1 MEDIVLI
8 MIIQRCGF
16 VKKKINIMT
25 SCDDNIAV
33 YILPQLVS
41 INKHLGI
48 YDVDFYLMHSQ
59 ISDEHIRLI
68 SEFSLSLDS
77 VTFHEIR
84 LKDNRLFEKIAKYG
98 DARSK
103 KGGKLWPHETYYW
116 YYAHYYL
123 PDDME
128 RIMYI
133 DAGDV
138 VITGDIGEYYFKDF
152 NNKIFVASPRLLT
165 TRGNQTNFI
174 RKSDLENI
182 ELLSNIL
189 GAGIF
194 CAGTIVLN
202 LPKFRNI
209 ITTGF
214 FDKQIETLKATFP
227 GTVALYLGDQGLA
240 SWIFAD
246 DIEYYIDS
254 DNIDVLYRPYNFPVG
269 NLYEYEKDDFKFP
282 INAVHYNA
290 SKTFKPWIARFDIE
304 EIAKYD
310 LRVNGAVG
318 HAPYT
323 ATPTMIE
330 FYEMWWEFCKDTPI
344 YEELNNRAKIA
355 ADALQK
361 YFLPLCDNYNKLM
374 VEHKTLEQKHLS
386 LNQTMSSVLSQF
398 PLLSGVSPNS
408 VTFLLSIITQV
419 MREDI
424 QSAIDEV
431 YNLVDGDIPDEHAE
445 SYLTLAMHVCASA
458 EYVDGWIFFKKEYAR
473 FLLNSGS
480 TDKANEQIKELEELL
495 ADDEEIMDL
504 RKMLILLL
512 KNDSRTDLQQGL
524 SRFSPSGG
532 ALTPKG

>member
-1 MEDIVLI
+1 
-8 MIIQRCGF
+8 

-41 INKHLGI
+41 INKHLGN
-48 YDVDFYLMHSQ
+48 YDVDFYLMHSK

-68 SEFSLSLDS
+68 SEFSTSLDNI
-77 VTFHEIR
+77 TFHEIH
-84 LKDNRLFEKIAKYG
+84 LEDNRLFENIAKYG

-138 VITGDIGEYYFKDF
+138 IITGDIGEYYYKDF
-152 NNKIFVASPRLLT
+152 NNKMFVASPRLLI
-165 TRGNQTNFI
+165 TRENQTNFL
-174 RKSDLENI
+174 RKSDMENI

-189 GAGIF
+189 GTGIF

-202 LPKFRNI
+202 LPKFRSV
-209 ITTGF
+209 ITDGF
-214 FDKQIETLKATFP
+214 FDKHIETLKTTFP

-246 DIEYYIDS
+246 EIEYFMKS
-254 DNIDVLYRPYNFPVG
+254 GDNDILYRPNNFPVG
-269 NLYEYEKDDFKFP
+269 YFYENERDDFKFP
-282 INAVHYNA
+282 INVVHYNA
-290 SKTFKPWIARFDIE
+290 SKSFKPWIARFDVE

-323 ATPTMIE
+323 ATPTMIK
-330 FYEMWWEFCKDTPI
+330 FYEIWWEFCKETPI
-344 YEELNNRAKIA
+344 YEEVNNRAKIS

-361 YFLPLCDNYNKLM
+361 YFLPLCDSYNKLM
-374 VEHKTLEQKHLS
+374 VEHKNLEKKHLS
-386 LNQTMSSVLSQF
+386 LDQTLHSVLNQF

-408 VTFLLSIITQV
+408 VTFLISIITPV

-424 QSAIDEV
+424 RSALDEV
-431 YNLVDGDIPDEHAE
+431 YRLVDSDIPDEHAE
-445 SYLTLAMHVCASA
+445 SYLTLAQHICASA
-458 EYVDGWIFFKKEYAR
+458 EYADGWILFKKELAR

-480 TDKANEQIKELEELL
+480 VDKANVHISELEVLL
-495 ADDEEIMDL
+495 TDDREVIDL
-504 RKMLILLL
+504 REKADAIIG
-512 KNDSRTDLQQGL
+512 T
-524 SRFSPSGG
+524 
-532 ALTPKG
+532 